1 MRETK
6 QVRVHETGEPDV
18 MVVEEV
24 EAPDPAEGEAL
35 VRLDAIGVNFIDVNQ
50 RSGAY
55 PISLPFTPGTE
66 GAGVVEAVGPGVSEV
81 SPGDRV
87 AYAGVPASYSQYVA
101 AKASRLVPLPDV
113 VGTDVAAA
121 VMLQGM
127 TAHYLVNSICTFD
140 EGDWC
145 LIHAAAGGVGLL
157 LTQLAKRRGLQV
169 IGTVSTSTK
178 ADRAR
183 GAGVD
188 QAIDYTQ
195 EDFAA
200 AVHELT
206 HGAGVRA
213 VFESVGK
220 STLDK
225 SFECLSKR
233 GYMVLFGQASGP
245 VDPVDIRRLQRG
257 GSLFLTRPGLVDYT
271 STREELLWRGRE
283 IMKLVASG
291 DLEVSIHERYPMTEA
306 PAAHRALQSRQTTGK
321 LLLIP

>member
-1 MRETK
+1 
-6 QVRVHETGEPDV
+6 VHETGEPEV

-35 VRLDAIGVNFIDVNQ
+35 VRLDAVGVNFIDVNQ

-87 AYAGVPASYSQYVA
+87 GYAGVPASYSQYVT
-101 AKASRLVPLPDV
+101 AKASRLVPLPDA
-113 VGTDVAAA
+113 VGTDLAAA

-127 TAHYLVNSICTFD
+127 TAHYLANSICTFD

-157 LTQLAKRRGLQV
+157 LTQLAKRRGLRV
-169 IGTVSTSTK
+169 IGTVSTAEK
-178 ADRAR
+178 AHRAR

-188 QAIDYTQ
+188 HAVDYTR

-200 AVHELT
+200 AVQELT
-206 HGAGVRA
+206 LGTGVRA

-220 STLDK
+220 STFDK

-233 GYMVLFGQASGP
+233 GYMVLFGQSSGP
-245 VDPVDIRRLQRG
+245 VEPVDIRRLQRG

-271 STREELLWRGRE
+271 STREELLWRGQV
-283 IMKLVASG
+283 ILNLVASG
-291 DLEVSIHERYPMTEA
+291 DLEVSIHERYPLTGA
-306 PAAHRALQSRQTTGK
+306 PAAHRALQARQTTGK

>member
-1 MRETK
+1 
-6 QVRVHETGEPDV
+6 

-24 EAPDPAEGEAL
+24 EAPDPAEDQAL

-66 GAGVVEAVGPGVSEV
+66 GAGVVEAVGPRVSEV

-87 AYAGVPASYSQYVA
+87 GYAGVPASYSQYA
-101 AKASRLVPLPDV
+101 TAKASRLVPLPDA
-113 VGTDVAAA
+113 VGTDLAAA

-127 TAHYLVNSICTFD
+127 TAHYLVNSICTLD

-145 LIHAAAGGVGLL
+145 LIHAAAGGVGLV

-169 IGTVSTSTK
+169 IGTVSTAEK
-178 ADRAR
+178 AERAR
-183 GAGVD
+183 RAGVD
-188 QAIDYTQ
+188 HAIDYTQ

-200 AVHELT
+200 VVDELT

-220 STLDK
+220 STFDK
-225 SFECLSKR
+225 SLECLSKR

-257 GSLFLTRPGLVDYT
+257 GSLFLTRPALVDYT
-271 STREELLWRGRE
+271 STDEELLWRGQE
-283 IMKLVASG
+283 ILGLVASG
-291 DLEVSIHERYPMTEA
+291 DLEVHVHERYPLTEA
-306 PAAHRALQSRQTTGK
+306 PVAHRALQTRQTTGK

>member
-1 MRETK
+1 
-6 QVRVHETGEPDV
+6 VHETGEPEV

-24 EAPDPAEGEAL
+24 DALDPAEGEAL
-35 VRLDAIGVNFIDVNQ
+35 VRLDAVGVNFIDVNQ

-87 AYAGVPASYSQYVA
+87 AYAGVPASYSQYA
-101 AKASRLVPLPDV
+101 TAEASRLVPLPDA
-113 VGTDVAAA
+113 VGTDLAAA

-127 TAHYLVNSICTFD
+127 TAHYLVNSVCTFD

-145 LIHAAAGGVGLL
+145 LIQAAAGGVGLL

-169 IGTVSTSTK
+169 IGTVSTAKK

-183 GAGVD
+183 VAGVD
-188 QAIDYTQ
+188 HAIDYTR
-195 EDFAA
+195 EDFAS

-220 STLDK
+220 STFDK
-225 SFECLSKR
+225 SFECLTKR
-233 GYMVLFGQASGP
+233 GYMVLFGQTSGP

-271 STREELLWRGRE
+271 SMRAELLWRGQE
-283 IMKLVASG
+283 IMNLVASG
-291 DLEVSIHERYPMTEA
+291 DLKVHIHERYPLTEA

>member
-1 MRETK
+1 
-6 QVRVHETGEPDV
+6 

-24 EAPDPAEGEAL
+24 EAPDPAEGQAL

-66 GAGVVEAVGPGVSEV
+66 GAGVVEAVGPRVSEV

-87 AYAGVPASYSQYVA
+87 GYAGVPASYSQYA
-101 AKASRLVPLPDV
+101 TAKASRLVPLPDA
-113 VGTDVAAA
+113 VGTDLAAA

-127 TAHYLVNSICTFD
+127 TAHYLVNSICTLD

-169 IGTVSTSTK
+169 IGTVSTAEK

-183 GAGVD
+183 RAGVD
-188 QAIDYTQ
+188 HAIDYTQ

-200 AVHELT
+200 VVDELT

-220 STLDK
+220 STFDK
-225 SFECLSKR
+225 SLECLSKR

-257 GSLFLTRPGLVDYT
+257 GSLFLTRPALVDYT
-271 STREELLWRGRE
+271 STDEELLWRGQE
-283 IMKLVASG
+283 ILGLVASG
-291 DLEVSIHERYPMTEA
+291 DLEVHVHERYPLTEA
-306 PAAHRALQSRQTTGK
+306 PAAHRAIQTRQTMGK

>member
-1 MRETK
+1 
-6 QVRVHETGEPDV
+6 

-24 EAPDPAEGEAL
+24 EARDPAEGQAL

-66 GAGVVEAVGPGVSEV
+66 GAGVVEAVGTRVSEV

-87 AYAGVPASYSQYVA
+87 GYAGVPASYSQYA
-101 AKASRLVPLPDV
+101 TAKASRLVPLPDA
-113 VGTDVAAA
+113 VGTDLAAA

-127 TAHYLVNSICTFD
+127 TAHYLVNSICTLD

-145 LIHAAAGGVGLL
+145 LIHAAAGGVGHL
-157 LTQLAKRRGLQV
+157 LTQLAKRRGLRV
-169 IGTVSTSTK
+169 IGTVSTAEK

-183 GAGVD
+183 RAGVD
-188 QAIDYTQ
+188 HAIDYTQ

-200 AVHELT
+200 VVDELT

-220 STLDK
+220 STFDK
-225 SFECLSKR
+225 SLECLSKR

-257 GSLFLTRPGLVDYT
+257 GSLFLTRPALVDYT
-271 STREELLWRGRE
+271 STDEELLWRGQE
-283 IMKLVASG
+283 ILGLVATG
-291 DLEVSIHERYPMTEA
+291 DLEVHVHERYPLTEA
-306 PAAHRALQSRQTTGK
+306 PAAHRAIQTRQTMGK

>member
-1 MRETK
+1 
-6 QVRVHETGEPDV
+6 VHETGEPDV

-271 STREELLWRGRE
+271 STREELLWRGQE

>member
-1 MRETK
+1 
-6 QVRVHETGEPDV
+6 
-18 MVVEEV
+18 MVVEEDEV
-24 EAPDPAEGEAL
+24 PYPAEGQAL

-55 PISLPFTPGTE
+55 PVSLPFTPGTE

-87 AYAGVPASYSQYVA
+87 GYAGVPAAYSQYA
-101 AKASRLVPLPDV
+101 TAKASRLVPVPDA
-113 VGTDVAAA
+113 VGTDLAAA

-140 EGDWC
+140 QGDWC
-145 LIHAAAGGVGLL
+145 VIHAAAGGVGLL

-169 IGTVSTSTK
+169 IGTVSTAEK

-183 GAGVD
+183 GAGAD
-188 QAIDYTQ
+188 HAIDYTRV
-195 EDFAA
+195 DFAA
-200 AVHELT
+200 VVHELT

-220 STLDK
+220 STFDK
-225 SFECLSKR
+225 SLDCLSKR

-257 GSLFLTRPGLVDYT
+257 GSLFLTRPALVDYT
-271 STREELLWRGRE
+271 STHEELLWRGQE
-283 IMKLVASG
+283 ILGLIASG
-291 DLEVSIHERYPMTEA
+291 DLEVHIYERYPLTEA
-306 PAAHRALQSRQTTGK
+306 PAAHRALQTRQTTGK

>member
-1 MRETK
+1 
-6 QVRVHETGEPDV
+6 

>member
-1 MRETK
+1 
-6 QVRVHETGEPDV
+6 

-24 EAPDPAEGEAL
+24 ETPDPAEGEAL

-87 AYAGVPASYSQYVA
+87 GYAGVPAAYSQYVT

-127 TAHYLVNSICTFD
+127 TAHYLVNSICTFN

-157 LTQLAKRRGLQV
+157 LTQLAKRRGLRV
-169 IGTVSTSTK
+169 IGTVSTAEK

-188 QAIDYTQ
+188 HAIDYTR
-195 EDFAA
+195 EDFVV

-206 HGAGVRA
+206 LGTGVRA

-220 STLDK
+220 STFDK

-245 VDPVDIRRLQRG
+245 VEPVDIRRLQRG
-257 GSLFLTRPGLVDYT
+257 GSLFLTRPALVDYT
-271 STREELLWRGRE
+271 STRDELLWRGQE
-283 IMKLVASG
+283 ILDFVASG
-291 DLEVSIHERYPMTEA
+291 DLEVHIYERYPLTEA
-306 PAAHRALQSRQTTGK
+306 PAAHRALQARQTTGK

>member
-1 MRETK
+1 
-6 QVRVHETGEPDV
+6 

-24 EAPDPAEGEAL
+24 DALDPAEGEAL
-35 VRLDAIGVNFIDVNQ
+35 VRLDAVGVNFIDVNQ

-87 AYAGVPASYSQYVA
+87 AYAGVPASYSQYA
-101 AKASRLVPLPDV
+101 TAEASRLVPLPDA
-113 VGTDVAAA
+113 VGTDLAAA

-127 TAHYLVNSICTFD
+127 TAHYLVNSVCTFD

-145 LIHAAAGGVGLL
+145 LIQAAAGGVGLL

-169 IGTVSTSTK
+169 IGTVSTAKK

-183 GAGVD
+183 VAGVD
-188 QAIDYTQ
+188 HAIDYTR
-195 EDFAA
+195 EDFAS

-220 STLDK
+220 STFDK
-225 SFECLSKR
+225 SFECLTKR
-233 GYMVLFGQASGP
+233 GYMVLFGQTSGP

-271 STREELLWRGRE
+271 SMRAELLWRGQE
-283 IMKLVASG
+283 IMNLVASG
-291 DLEVSIHERYPMTEA
+291 DLKVHIHERYPLTEA

>member
-1 MRETK
+1 
-6 QVRVHETGEPDV
+6 
-18 MVVEEV
+18 MVAEEV
-24 EAPDPAEGEAL
+24 EAPEPAEGEAL
-35 VRLDAIGVNFIDVNQ
+35 VKLDAIGVNFIDVNQ

-66 GAGVVEAVGPGVSEV
+66 AAGVVEVVGQGVSDV

-87 AYAGVPASYSQYVA
+87 GYAGVPAAYSQYA
-101 AKASRLVPLPDV
+101 TAKASRLVPLPDAV
-113 VGTDVAAA
+113 ESDLAAA

-157 LTQLAKRRGLQV
+157 LTQLAKLRGLQV
-169 IGTVSTSTK
+169 IGTVSTAEK

-188 QAIDYTQ
+188 HAIDYTQ
-195 EDFAA
+195 EDFTA

-206 HGAGVRA
+206 QGAGVRA

-220 STLDK
+220 STFDM
-225 SFECLSKR
+225 SFKCLSRR
-233 GYMVLFGQASGP
+233 GYMVLFGQSSGP
-245 VDPVDIRRLQRG
+245 VDPVEIRRLQQG
-257 GSLFLTRPGLVDYT
+257 GSLFLTRPTLVDYT
-271 STREELLWRGRE
+271 STREELLWRGQE
-283 IMKLVASG
+283 ILDLVASG
-291 DLEVSIHERYPMTEA
+291 DLKVHIHERYPLTEA
-306 PAAHRALQSRQTTGK
+306 PVAHRALQSRQTTGK

>member
-1 MRETK
+1 
-6 QVRVHETGEPDV
+6 
-18 MVVEEV
+18 MVVEEL
-24 EAPDPAEGEAL
+24 EAPDPDEDQAL

-66 GAGVVEAVGPGVSEV
+66 GAGVVEAVGPRVSEV

-87 AYAGVPASYSQYVA
+87 GYAGVPASYSQYA
-101 AKASRLVPLPDV
+101 TAKASRLVPLPDA
-113 VGTDVAAA
+113 VGTDLAAA

-127 TAHYLVNSICTFD
+127 TAHYLVNSICTLD

-145 LIHAAAGGVGLL
+145 LIHAAAGGVGHL

-169 IGTVSTSTK
+169 IGTVSTAEK
-178 ADRAR
+178 AERAR
-183 GAGVD
+183 RAGVD
-188 QAIDYTQ
+188 HAIDYTQ
-195 EDFAA
+195 EDFP
-200 AVHELT
+200 AVVDELT

-220 STLDK
+220 STFDK
-225 SFECLSKR
+225 SLECLSKR

-245 VDPVDIRRLQRG
+245 VDPFDIRRLQRG
-257 GSLFLTRPGLVDYT
+257 GSLFLTRPALVDYT
-271 STREELLWRGRE
+271 SSDEELLWRGQE
-283 IMKLVASG
+283 ILGLVASG
-291 DLEVSIHERYPMTEA
+291 DLEVHVHERYPLTEA
-306 PAAHRALQSRQTTGK
+306 PAAHRALQTRQTTGK

>member
-1 MRETK
+1 
-6 QVRVHETGEPDV
+6 

-24 EAPDPAEGEAL
+24 EAPDPAEGQAL

-66 GAGVVEAVGPGVSEV
+66 GAGVVEAVGPRVSEV

-87 AYAGVPASYSQYVA
+87 GYAGVPAAYSQYA
-101 AKASRLVPLPDV
+101 TAKASRLVPLPDA
-113 VGTDVAAA
+113 VGTDLAAA

-127 TAHYLVNSICTFD
+127 TAHYLVNSICTLD

-169 IGTVSTSTK
+169 IGTVSTAEK

-183 GAGVD
+183 RAGVD
-188 QAIDYTQ
+188 HAIDYTR

-200 AVHELT
+200 VVDELT

-220 STLDK
+220 STFDK
-225 SFECLSKR
+225 SLECLSKR

-257 GSLFLTRPGLVDYT
+257 GSLFLTRPALVDYT
-271 STREELLWRGRE
+271 STDEELLWRGQE
-283 IMKLVASG
+283 ILGLVATG
-291 DLEVSIHERYPMTEA
+291 DLEVHVHERYPLTEA
-306 PAAHRALQSRQTTGK
+306 PAAHRALQTRQTTGK

>member
-1 MRETK
+1 M
-6 QVRVHETGEPDV
+6 
-18 MVVEEV
+18 EEV
-24 EAPDPAEGEAL
+24 EAPAPAEGQAL
-35 VRLDAIGVNFIDVNQ
+35 VKLEAIGVNFIDVNQ

-66 GAGVVEAVGPGVSEV
+66 AAGVVEAVGPGVSHM

-87 AYAGVPASYSQYVA
+87 GYAGVPAAYSQYA
-101 AKASRLVPLPDV
+101 TAKASRLVPLPDA
-113 VGTDVAAA
+113 VGTDQAAA

-157 LTQLAKRRGLQV
+157 FTQLAKRRGLRV
-169 IGTVSTSTK
+169 IGTVSTAEK

-188 QAIDYTQ
+188 HVIDYTR
-195 EDFAA
+195 EDFAVS
-200 AVHELT
+200 VHELT
-206 HGAGVRA
+206 RGAGVRA

-220 STLDK
+220 TTFDK

-233 GYMVLFGQASGP
+233 GYMVLFGQSSGP
-245 VDPVDIRRLQRG
+245 VEPVEIRRLQQG
-257 GSLFLTRPGLVDYT
+257 GSLFLTRPTLVDYT
-271 STREELLWRGRE
+271 STEEELLWRGQE
-283 IMKLVASG
+283 ILDLVASG
-291 DLEVSIHERYPMTEA
+291 DLTVHIHERYPLTEA
-306 PAAHRALQSRQTTGK
+306 PAAHRALQTRQTTGK

>member
-1 MRETK
+1 
-6 QVRVHETGEPDV
+6 VHETGEPEV

-24 EAPDPAEGEAL
+24 EAPDPEKGEAL

-55 PISLPFTPGTE
+55 PISLPFMPGTE
-66 GAGVVEAVGPGVSEV
+66 GAGVVVAVGPGVSEV

-87 AYAGVPASYSQYVA
+87 GYAGVPAAYSQYVT
-101 AKASRLVPLPDV
+101 AKASRLVPLPDA

-157 LTQLAKRRGLQV
+157 LTQLAKRRGLRV
-169 IGTVSTSTK
+169 IGTVSTAKK

-188 QAIDYTQ
+188 HAIDYTR
-195 EDFAA
+195 EDFPA

-206 HGAGVRA
+206 LGTGVRA

-220 STLDK
+220 STFDK
-225 SFECLSKR
+225 SFECLAQR

-245 VDPVDIRRLQRG
+245 VEPVDIRRLQRG

-271 STREELLWRGRE
+271 ATREELLWRGQE
-283 IMKLVASG
+283 IMNLVASG
-291 DLEVSIHERYPMTEA
+291 DLEVNIHERYFLTET
-306 PAAHRALQSRQTTGK
+306 PAGHRALQSRQTTGK

>member
-1 MRETK
+1 
-6 QVRVHETGEPDV
+6 

-87 AYAGVPASYSQYVA
+87 AYAGVPAAYSQYA
-101 AKASRLVPLPDV
+101 TAEASRLVPLPDA
-113 VGTDVAAA
+113 VGADLAAA

-178 ADRAR
+178 ADELEEQESIMRSITPRRISPPRCMSSHTA
-183 GAGVD
+183 
-188 QAIDYTQ
+188 QA
-195 EDFAA
+195 F
-200 AVHELT
+200 ELCSS
-206 HGAGVRA
+206 R
-213 VFESVGK
+213 S
-220 STLDK
+220 
-225 SFECLSKR
+225 
-233 GYMVLFGQASGP
+233 AS
-245 VDPVDIRRLQRG
+245 
-257 GSLFLTRPGLVDYT
+257 RP
-271 STREELLWRGRE
+271 STR
-283 IMKLVASG
+283 ASNVYPSAATWCCSVKPAVRSTQSTSAG
-291 DLEVSIHERYPMTEA
+291 SNGEDLCS
-306 PAAHRALQSRQTTGK
+306 
-321 LLLIP
+321 

>member
-1 MRETK
+1 
-6 QVRVHETGEPDV
+6 

-24 EAPDPAEGEAL
+24 EAPDPAEGKAL
-35 VRLDAIGVNFIDVNQ
+35 IRLDAIGVNFIDVNQ

-55 PISLPFTPGTE
+55 PVSPPFTPGTE
-66 GAGVVEAVGPGVSEV
+66 GAGVVEAVGRGVSEV

-87 AYAGVPASYSQYVA
+87 GYAGVPASYSQYVT
-101 AKASRLVPLPDV
+101 AKASRLVPLPDA

-169 IGTVSTSTK
+169 IGTVSTAAK

-188 QAIDYTQ
+188 HAIDYAQ
-195 EDFAA
+195 GDFVA
-200 AVHELT
+200 AVEELT
-206 HGAGVRA
+206 HGVGVRA

-220 STLDK
+220 STFDK

-233 GYMVLFGQASGP
+233 GYMVLFGQSSGP

-271 STREELLWRGRE
+271 STREELLWRGQE
-283 IMKLVASG
+283 TLDLVASG
-291 DLEVSIHERYPMTEA
+291 DLDVHIFERYPLAEA
-306 PAAHRALQSRQTTGK
+306 RAAHLALQTRQTTGK

>member
-1 MRETK
+1 
-6 QVRVHETGEPDV
+6 

-24 EAPDPAEGEAL
+24 EARDPAEGQAL

-66 GAGVVEAVGPGVSEV
+66 GAGVVEAVGPRVSEV

-87 AYAGVPASYSQYVA
+87 GYAGVPASYSQYA
-101 AKASRLVPLPDV
+101 TAKASRLVPLPDA
-113 VGTDVAAA
+113 VGTDLAAA

-127 TAHYLVNSICTFD
+127 TAHYLVNSICTLD
-140 EGDWC
+140 ERDWC

-157 LTQLAKRRGLQV
+157 LTQLAKRRGLRV
-169 IGTVSTSTK
+169 IGTISTAEK

-183 GAGVD
+183 RAGVD
-188 QAIDYTQ
+188 HAIDYTQ

-200 AVHELT
+200 VVDELT

-213 VFESVGK
+213 VFESVGR
-220 STLDK
+220 STFDK
-225 SFECLSKR
+225 SLECLSKR
-233 GYMVLFGQASGP
+233 GYMVHFGQASGP

-257 GSLFLTRPGLVDYT
+257 GSLFLTRPALVDYT
-271 STREELLWRGRE
+271 STDEELLWRGQE
-283 IMKLVASG
+283 ILGLVATG
-291 DLEVSIHERYPMTEA
+291 DLEVHVHERYPLTEA
-306 PAAHRALQSRQTTGK
+306 PAAHRAIQTRQTMGK

>member
-1 MRETK
+1 
-6 QVRVHETGEPDV
+6 VHESGEPEV

-81 SPGDRV
+81 SLGDRV
-87 AYAGVPASYSQYVA
+87 GYAGVPSAYSQYVT
-101 AKASRLVPLPDV
+101 AKASRLVPLPDAI
-113 VGTDVAAA
+113 GTDLAAA

-127 TAHYLVNSICTFD
+127 TAHYLVNSICTFN

-169 IGTVSTSTK
+169 IGTVSTATK

-200 AVHELT
+200 SVHELT

-220 STLDK
+220 STFDK

-257 GSLFLTRPGLVDYT
+257 GSLFLTRPSLVDYT
-271 STREELLWRGRE
+271 STREELLWRGQE
-283 IMKLVASG
+283 IMNLVASG
-291 DLEVSIHERYPMTEA
+291 DLEVHIHERYPLTEA
-306 PAAHRALQSRQTTGK
+306 PAAHWALQTRQTTGK

>member
-1 MRETK
+1 
-6 QVRVHETGEPDV
+6 

-24 EAPDPAEGEAL
+24 EAPDPAEDQAL

-66 GAGVVEAVGPGVSEV
+66 GAGVVEAVGPRVSEV

-87 AYAGVPASYSQYVA
+87 GYAGVPASYSQYA
-101 AKASRLVPLPDV
+101 TAKASRLVPLPDA
-113 VGTDVAAA
+113 VGTDLAAA

-127 TAHYLVNSICTFD
+127 TAHYLVNSICTLD

-145 LIHAAAGGVGLL
+145 LIHAAAGGVGHL

-169 IGTVSTSTK
+169 IGTVSTAEK

-183 GAGVD
+183 RAGVD
-188 QAIDYTQ
+188 HAIDYTQ

-200 AVHELT
+200 VVDELT

-220 STLDK
+220 STFDK
-225 SFECLSKR
+225 SLECLSKR

-257 GSLFLTRPGLVDYT
+257 GSLFLTRPALVDYT
-271 STREELLWRGRE
+271 STDEELLWRGQE
-283 IMKLVASG
+283 ILGLVASG
-291 DLEVSIHERYPMTEA
+291 DLEVHVHERYPLTEA
-306 PAAHRALQSRQTTGK
+306 PAAHRALQTRQTTGK